1 MSVDPY
7 QFPDPLVTA
16 NLYGAGRV
24 DEILERCIALLRE
37 EMRRLDS
44 GGSTYLWTM
53 RYARGGEHLKVRLHG
68 PPALEPELRDAL
80 VGAAER
86 FLASLGEPAAPAV
99 SAAPR
104 GQEAPPIDPEDEVAE
119 GHPDRSLLLTTYRR
133 SLISLGGGPFLH
145 DDRYVAIVTRALG
158 EGCEMALSALQAG
171 ANGQVPFRARQTAL
185 LKAIIGALAATRW
198 PPDERV
204 AYLAYHRNWLIR
216 FLLARSRQGAE
227 RAAELL
233 AQFAQNVASMAG
245 LQSIERV
252 VATQWSTQWFIE
264 SAKGQGARSPEAA
277 QTPASG
283 NAWHRQIDDLVR
295 HVPTLADQPDFFV
308 DPFALDPA
316 FPAVFKVLHGLA
328 NQLGLTPLNESF
340 AHHLILHVA
349 GGGQAGFESEPPT
362 TLLRPPVE

>member
-1 MSVDPY
+1 MSVAPY

-24 DEILERCIALLRE
+24 DEILERCIAPLRE
-37 EMRRLDS
+37 EMRRIDS
-44 GGSTYLWTM
+44 GGRTYLWTM

-68 PPALEPELRDAL
+68 PPALESELRDAL
-80 VGAAER
+80 VRAAER
-86 FLASLGEPAAPAV
+86 FLASLGEPAAPA
-99 SAAPR
+99 AFTAPE
-104 GQEAPPIDPEDEVAE
+104 GQGAPPIDPEDEAAQ

-133 SLISLGGGPFLH
+133 SHISLGGGPFLRN
-145 DDRYVAIVTRALG
+145 DRYVAIATRALG
-158 EGCEMALSALQAG
+158 EGCEMALSTLQAG

-185 LKAIIGALAATRW
+185 LKAIIGALAAACW
-198 PPDERV
+198 PPDKRI
-204 AYLAYHRNWLIR
+204 AYLAYHRNWLLR
-216 FLLARSRQGAE
+216 SVLARTRQGAE

-245 LQSIERV
+245 LQTIERV
-252 VATQWSTQWFIE
+252 VATQWSTE
-264 SAKGQGARSPEAA
+264 SVQGRGTRSPGAA
-277 QTPASG
+277 PAPAPG
-283 NAWHRQIDDLVR
+283 DAWHRVIDDLVR
-295 HVPTLADQPDFFV
+295 HVPTLADQPDFLV

-349 GGGQAGFESEPPT
+349 GGGQAGFENEPPT
-362 TLLRPPVE
+362 TLLRSPVE

>member
-1 MSVDPY
+1 MSVAPY

-24 DEILERCIALLRE
+24 DEIFERCIALLRE

-80 VGAAER
+80 VRAAER

-99 SAAPR
+99 SAAPE
-104 GQEAPPIDPEDEVAE
+104 GQGAPPIAPPIDPEDEAAE

-133 SLISLGGGPFLH
+133 SHISLGGGPFLR

-158 EGCEMALSALQAG
+158 EGCEMALSTLQAG
-171 ANGQVPFRARQTAL
+171 ANGQVPFRVRQTAL
-185 LKAIIGALAATRW
+185 LKAIIGALAAACW
-198 PPDERV
+198 PPDKRV
-204 AYLAYHRNWLIR
+204 AYLAYHRNWLLR
-216 FLLARSRQGAE
+216 FLLARTRQGAE

-233 AQFAQNVASMAG
+233 AQFARNVASMAG
-245 LQSIERV
+245 LQAIERV
-252 VATQWSTQWFIE
+252 VATQWSTE
-264 SAKGQGARSPEAA
+264 SAQGQGARPPGAA
-277 QTPASG
+277 QAPAPG
-283 NAWHRQIDDLVR
+283 DAWRCQIDDLVR
-295 HVPTLADQPDFFV
+295 HVPTLADQPDFLV

-340 AHHLILHVA
+340 THHLILHVA
-349 GGGQAGFESEPPT
+349 GGGQAGFENEPPA
-362 TLLRPPVE
+362 TLLAAPG

>member
-1 MSVDPY
+1 MSVDAY

-37 EMRRLDS
+37 EMMRLDS

-68 PPALEPELRDAL
+68 PPALEPDLRDAL
-80 VGAAER
+80 VRTAER

-99 SAAPR
+99 FAAPE
-104 GQEAPPIDPEDEVAE
+104 GQEVPPIDPEDEAAQ

-133 SLISLGGGPFLH
+133 SQISLGGGPFLR

-158 EGCEMALSALQAG
+158 EGCEMALSTLQAG
-171 ANGQVPFRARQTAL
+171 ANGQVSFRARQTAL

-198 PPDERV
+198 PPDKRV

-216 FLLARSRQGAE
+216 YLLARSRQGAE

-233 AQFAQNVASMAG
+233 AQFARNVASMAG
-245 LQSIERV
+245 LQAIERV
-252 VATQWSTQWFIE
+252 VATQWSTE
-264 SAKGQGARSPEAA
+264 SAQGQGARSPEAA
-277 QTPASG
+277 QTPAPG
-283 NAWHRQIDDLVR
+283 DAWHCEIDDLVR
-295 HVPTLADQPDFFV
+295 HVPTLADQPDFLV

-328 NQLGLTPLNESF
+328 NQLGLTPINESF

-349 GGGQAGFESEPPT
+349 GGGQAGFENEPPT